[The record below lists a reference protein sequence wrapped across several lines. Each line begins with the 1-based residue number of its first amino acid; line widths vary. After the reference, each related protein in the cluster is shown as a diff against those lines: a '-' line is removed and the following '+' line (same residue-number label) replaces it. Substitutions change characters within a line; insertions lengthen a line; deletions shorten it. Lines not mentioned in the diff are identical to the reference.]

1 MISENDAHS
10 AKKSFFSGVALLT
23 ASALAVKLIGLF
35 YKIPLVN
42 LIGIEGMAYFLAAYH
57 VYTLLFVISTAGLP
71 VAVSIIVSK
80 RRAVGDLS
88 GAEAVFFCSLKVFAV
103 LGVLCTAAMWLGAE
117 AITGAIRIP
126 EAAASLRA
134 IAPALFFVAVG
145 SAVKGYFQGIGLM
158 YPTGISQVLESA
170 GKLGFGLLLAKYAMD
185 KGEHF
190 YVCAAYAIAGITLGS
205 ALSCAYLLFLK
216 FKKRAEKPSKYKKG
230 IIAELLKKAAP
241 ITLGAAVISLCG
253 AVDTA
258 LISSRLQVAG
268 FDPTIANSMYS
279 SYGNLAIPLYNIV
292 PSFIAPIAVAIA
304 PMLARAHQMGARER
318 ERSLINSAMKLC
330 ALISVPASFGLSVF
344 AEPILSL
351 IYPSQSVGINTAAPL
366 LSVLAPAV
374 FFSCMITVTNSV
386 LQAYGKERKPIV
398 SMLVGTVLKI
408 TLEYILLGMPQI
420 NIYAAPIS
428 TLACNFTIVFL
439 NIGYTEKYSGGTGFA
454 KKLTRPMLAAATATA
469 ISSALY
475 FLFRGAGAGNSIA
488 ALTAIALD
496 VLFYIIVATLNGSFE
511 EDDLALLPRGDK
523 IIKVMKKIKMLR
535 S

>member
-1 MISENDAHS
+1 MSEQAAHS

-23 ASALAVKLIGLF
+23 ASAFAVKLIGLF

-71 VAVSIIVSK
+71 IAVSIIVSK

-88 GAEAVFFCSLKVFAV
+88 GAEAVFFCSLKVFSV
-103 LGVLCTAAMWLGAE
+103 LGVLCTVAMWFGASAIAE
-117 AITGAIRIP
+117 AIKIP
-126 EAAASLRA
+126 EAAMPLRA

-145 SAVKGYFQGIGLM
+145 SAAKGYFQGCGLM
-158 YPTGISQVLESA
+158 YPTGISQVIESGA
-170 GKLGFGLLLAKYAMD
+170 KLGFGLLLAKYAMD
-185 KGEHF
+185 KGEHLHI
-190 YVCAAYAIAGITLGS
+190 CAAYAIMGITIGS
-205 ALSCAYLLFLK
+205 ALSSAYLLFLK

-230 IIAELLKKAAP
+230 IIAEILKKAAP
-241 ITLGAAVISLCG
+241 ITVGAAVISLCG

-258 LISSRLQVAG
+258 LISSRLQLAG
-268 FDPTIANSMYS
+268 FDPSVANSMYS
-279 SYGNLAIPLYNIV
+279 SYGNLSIPLYNIV
-292 PSFIAPIAVAIA
+292 PSFITPIAVAIA
-304 PMLARAHQMGARER
+304 PMLAEASQKGERKR
-318 ERSLINSAMKLC
+318 ERSLITSAVKLC
-330 ALISVPASFGLSVF
+330 ALISVPASFGLAVF

-351 IYPSQSVGINTAAPL
+351 LYPTQSAGISIAAPL

-408 TLEYILLGMPQI
+408 LLEYILLGVPQI
-420 NIYAAPIS
+420 NIYAAPLS
-428 TLACNFTIVFL
+428 TLACNFTIVLF
-439 NIGYTEKYSGGTGFA
+439 NTCYTEKYSGGTGFWG
-454 KKLTRPMLAAATATA
+454 KLTRPMLAAATATA

-475 FLFRGAGAGNSIA
+475 LCLLRSEAGQSIA
-488 ALTAIALD
+488 TLTAIVLD
-496 VLFYIIVATLNGSFE
+496 VFVYILVATFNGSFE

-523 IIKVMKKIKMLR
+523 IVKIMKKIKLLR
-535 S
+535 